1 MAEDKLS
8 YSVVSPEHMLAEGEA
23 DMIVIP
29 GMEGDLGALPG
40 HAPFLTTLR
49 PGVVTVTEGSETT
62 EYFVTGGFVE
72 ITPEGAAILAEE
84 TVTKADLT
92 REYIDERIEKA
103 RADYEK
109 LDAKDHDNVRTSSQR
124 INDLLTAVEQMF

>member
-1 MAEDKLS
+1 MADDKLS
-8 YSVVSPEHMLAEGEA
+8 YSLVSPERMLAEGEA

-62 EYFVTGGFVE
+62 EYFVTGGFAE

-84 TVTKADLT
+84 TVARADLT
-92 REYIDERIEKA
+92 REFIDERIEKA
-103 RADYEK
+103 RVEHDE
-109 LDAKDHDNVRTSSQR
+109 LDTEDHHGKRTSSQR
-124 INDLLTAVEQMF
+124 INDLLTAVEHMF